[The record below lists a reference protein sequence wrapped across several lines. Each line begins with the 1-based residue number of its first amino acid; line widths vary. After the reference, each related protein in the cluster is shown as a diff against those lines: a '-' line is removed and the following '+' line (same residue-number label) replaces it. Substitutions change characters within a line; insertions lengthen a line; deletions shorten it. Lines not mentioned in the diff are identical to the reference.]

1 MRKDSLAARLVN
13 RDSHGRL
20 GILLL
25 KSSTERSSASTTLD
39 RESSALIT
47 FSSSWTLSLLA
58 TCASMVTIRGSVTE
72 SSSFIRACRAYHI
85 LLQVSLE
92 AWTLPRYSQGE
103 IPQEAANRGREE
115 GGEPP
120 ESSLCSGSSVIRLA
134 AYGAIQVASNE
145 GKEEGKCPKQGCS
158 GFAGPRP
165 SPGVDVPASRA
176 PAASGSP
183 LPSVG

>member
-58 TCASMVTIRGSVTE
+58 TCASMVTIRGGVTE
-72 SSSFIRACRAYHI
+72 STSFLRACRAHHI

-92 AWTLPRYSQGE
+92 AWTFTRYSQGE

-115 GGEPP
+115 SPQNL
-120 ESSLCSGSSVIRLA
+120 LCALEVVS
-134 AYGAIQVASNE
+134 
-145 GKEEGKCPKQGCS
+145 
-158 GFAGPRP
+158 F
-165 SPGVDVPASRA
+165 ASR
-176 PAASGSP
+176 PMVRFKWRVMKGKRKGSVQRMDAVVLKGRTP
-183 LPSVG
+183 RLEWTYLHRERRRPP

>member
-1 MRKDSLAARLVN
+1 LRKDSLAARLVN

-58 TCASMVTIRGSVTE
+58 TCASMVTIRGGVTE
-72 SSSFIRACRAYHI
+72 STSFLRACRAYHI

-92 AWTLPRYSQGE
+92 AWTFPRCSQGE
-103 IPQEAANRGREE
+103 IPQEAAQGE

-120 ESSLCSGSSVIRLA
+120 ESSLCSGSSIIRLA

-145 GKEEGKCPKQGCS
+145 GKEEGKCPKDGCS
-158 GFAGPRP
+158 GFEGPHP
-165 SPGVDVPASRA
+165 PPGVDVPASRA
-176 PAASGSP
+176 PAASVSP
-183 LPSVG
+183 RPSVG